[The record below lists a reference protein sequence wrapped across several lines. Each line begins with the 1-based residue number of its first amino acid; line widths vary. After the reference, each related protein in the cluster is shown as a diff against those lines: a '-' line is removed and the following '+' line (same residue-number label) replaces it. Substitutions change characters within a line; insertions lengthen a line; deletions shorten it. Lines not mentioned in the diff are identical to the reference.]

1 MYILIVLG
9 IIAGMMIP
17 MQTAVNNRLNLF
29 TKSVFTTSFY
39 SFLTGAILLLIA
51 NLLIDPSKFTLSF
64 FATQSFSYVWVTGGA
79 LGVIFLTGNIILLPK
94 LGAAL
99 TVIITVTGQ
108 MVIGI
113 MIDTFG
119 WFGVEAKPLHVLH
132 IVGVLLLI
140 SGIIYMNAKKN
151 PSVSQSSSRLWLLF
165 GLCTGMMPPVQTA
178 INSALRYKVDSF
190 LYAAFISFTV
200 GTIILLILAMIIN
213 KGIKLLFYTDN
224 LQLKPWHFIGGL
236 LGAIYIATNIILMP
250 HLGVTLTLMTAML
263 GQILMGLFIDHFGMM
278 GLPKYPIDQRRV
290 IAVIIIICGIALL
303 KFF

>member
-1 MYILIVLG
+1 
-9 IIAGMMIP
+9 MIP

-29 TKSVFTTSFY
+29 TRSVFTTSFY
-39 SFLTGAILLLIA
+39 SFLTGTILLLIA
-51 NLLIDPSKFTLSF
+51 NLIVNPSKFTVSF
-64 FATQSFSYVWVTGGA
+64 FASQSFSYIWVTGGA
-79 LGVIFLTGNIILLPK
+79 LGVIFLTGNILLLPRI
-94 LGAAL
+94 GAAL

-119 WFGVEAKPLHVLH
+119 WFGVEAKPLHILH
-132 IVGVLLLI
+132 IIGVLLLL

-151 PSVSQSSSRLWLLF
+151 PSVSPSSSRLWLLF
-165 GLCTGMMPPVQTA
+165 GLCTGMMPPIQTA

-213 KGIKLLFYTDN
+213 RGIKLLFYTDS
-224 LQLKPWHFIGGL
+224 LQLRPWHFIGGL

-250 HLGVTLTLMTAML
+250 HLGVTLTLMTAIL
-263 GQILMGLFIDHFGMM
+263 GQILMGLCIDHFGIM
-278 GLPKYPIDQRRV
+278 GLPRYPIDQRRV
-290 IAVIIIICGIALL
+290 IAVMMIISGIALL

>member
-1 MYILIVLG
+1 
-9 IIAGMMIP
+9 MIP

>member
-1 MYILIVLG
+1 
-9 IIAGMMIP
+9 MIP

-94 LGAAL
+94 IGAAL

-151 PSVSQSSSRLWLLF
+151 PRVSQSSSRLWLLF

>member
-1 MYILIVLG
+1 
-9 IIAGMMIP
+9 MIP

-94 LGAAL
+94 IGAAL

-132 IVGVLLLI
+132 IVGVLFLI

-151 PSVSQSSSRLWLLF
+151 PRVSQSSSRLWLLF

>member
-1 MYILIVLG
+1 
-9 IIAGMMIP
+9 MMIP